1 MFFWPKST
9 LRLQG
14 ILLAVGVSFKSYYL
28 CFNIH
33 TYTHNPNLC
42 FLLFSQWLH
51 VAGGL
56 RLWNSLEISV
66 RKVFLLHLWLNSP
79 QELQVSL
86 CLLGQEEA
94 LTWGGFEPG
103 KQRDRQDRAPC
114 IHSYMCSEHFFF
126 FPDVLC
132 KRYLSLLGN
141 RSILE
146 KIGGSPGHCQAPR
159 WGGGSGG
166 LAEHPAGGHNTS
178 TLTLYVLDIFAKTFE

>member
-126 FPDVLC
+126 FQMSFANVIWASWEIAASWRESVAHLGIA
-132 KRYLSLLGN
+132 KLLGG
-141 RSILE
+141 E
-146 KIGGSPGHCQAPR
+146 VGVG
-159 WGGGSGG
+159 
-166 LAEHPAGGHNTS
+166 
-178 TLTLYVLDIFAKTFE
+178 D